1 MVSRLVSLQF
11 DIKWIDVQKKIQLEV
26 TKWHLQ
32 YWCLKLLTFNSD
44 VSCFFVDDDKKKNSP
59 KKKSSSSVS
68 SMSAS
73 WKENVKR
80 SRTEEEEVLKKRPK
94 DTRTGDQ
101 FKIPLRSTQ
110 ERSFGQSNHHDH
122 SVLPA
127 PLKEKTGGWSRH
139 DISRSGNQSS
149 SSHHRSGW
157 NRSCWDTNRQ
167 SLSYHRSDQLTE
179 EQQRWFLQILISW
192 RRWLTRRTVLSGFTV

>member
-1 MVSRLVSLQF
+1 MTSTVLMSEII
-11 DIKWIDVQKKIQLEV
+11 DIQQ
-26 TKWHLQ
+26 
-32 YWCLKLLTFNSD
+32 WCFL
-44 VSCFFVDDDKKKNSP
+44 FFVDDDKKKNSP

-110 ERSFGQSNHHDH
+110 ERSFGQSDCHDR

-127 PLKEKTGGWSRH
+127 PFKEKTDEWSRH
-139 DISRSGNQSS
+139 DNSRSGSQSS

-157 NRSCWDTNRQ
+157 NRSGWDTNRQ

-179 EQQRWFLQILISW
+179 EQ
-192 RRWLTRRTVLSGFTV
+192 RRWLLQMLFSWCR